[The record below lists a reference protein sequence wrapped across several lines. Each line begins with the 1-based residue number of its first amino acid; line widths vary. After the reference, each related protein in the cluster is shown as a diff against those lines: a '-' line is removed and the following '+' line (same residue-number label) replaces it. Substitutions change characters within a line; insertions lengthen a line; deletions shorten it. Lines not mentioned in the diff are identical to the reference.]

1 MAASRSAEARR
12 QSATREAA
20 ESFGLQ
26 SWRWQPALMPLPHRH
41 SEIELNLLLEG
52 TVTYVHRDRF
62 VKLAPHQLA
71 IFWAAIPH
79 QLIERDPACDFCIL
93 TLPLDLLLGWKLPP
107 AFVQALLMGEF
118 LVDADPTNAQ
128 IDFVQV
134 PRWHADL
141 SSGRPAVTLK
151 EMESRLW
158 RWASTWN
165 PASVGSWTADHDSK
179 AGWMAHYI
187 VDNYEEPL
195 TVEGIARAVGLHP
208 NYAMTCFKQTFGMT
222 ILEYTLQY
230 RVAQA
235 QRLLVTTDSSVLD
248 VAMRSGFGS
257 LSAFYTAF
265 RRYTG
270 QTPRVGAAG
279 ADRSVVEGWITRTCR
294 APPAGADRSG
304 RRRSAASSRSR
315 STRSECRGARPWS
328 DRGCVQIH
336 VPRVH
341 SLRASQPSRP
351 TMPGSPCAV
360 TLSTSMR
367 A

>member
-1 MAASRSAEARR
+1 MSIFDGGETGEMTARAKVSSSAR
-12 QSATREAA
+12 QSAALEAA
-20 ESFGLQ
+20 ESYGLQ
-26 SWRWQPALMPLPHRH
+26 SWRWQPDVMPLPHRH
-41 SEIELNLLLEG
+41 GDVELNLLLEG

-62 VKLAPHQLA
+62 VKLTPRQLA

-118 LVDADPTNAQ
+118 LVDMDPTSAQ

-141 SSGRPAVTLK
+141 SDGRPAVPLK

-165 PASVGSWTADHDSK
+165 PAAVRARAVESESK
-179 AGWMAHYI
+179 AGIMAHHI
-187 VDNYEEPL
+187 VDKYAEPL
-195 TVEGIARAVGLHP
+195 TVEDVARAAGLHP

-222 ILEYTLQY
+222 ILEYTQQY

-235 QRLLVTTDSSVLD
+235 QRLLVSTDSSVLD

-257 LSAFYTAF
+257 LSAFYSAF

-270 QTPRVGAAG
+270 QTPRSVRQALAG
-279 ADRSVVEGWITRTCR
+279 V
-294 APPAGADRSG
+294 
-304 RRRSAASSRSR
+304 
-315 STRSECRGARPWS
+315 
-328 DRGCVQIH
+328 
-336 VPRVH
+336 
-341 SLRASQPSRP
+341 
-351 TMPGSPCAV
+351 
-360 TLSTSMR
+360 
-367 A
+367 